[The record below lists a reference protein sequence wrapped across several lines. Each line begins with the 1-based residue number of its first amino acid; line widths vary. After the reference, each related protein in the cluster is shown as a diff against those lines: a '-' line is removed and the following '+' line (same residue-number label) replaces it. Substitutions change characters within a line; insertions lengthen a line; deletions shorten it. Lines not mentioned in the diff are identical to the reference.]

1 MDTKRCNN
9 HEILLREKELYH
21 VKISLLQRVF
31 SRNSPPQTKEKLQL
45 SRYNILEEELGYKQ
59 WIQNK
64 LPIV

>member
-31 SRNSPPQTKEKLQL
+31 SRNPPPDERKAPVVTLQHFGG
-45 SRYNILEEELGYKQ
+45 RA
-59 WIQNK
+59 WIQTMNPK
-64 LPIV
+64 